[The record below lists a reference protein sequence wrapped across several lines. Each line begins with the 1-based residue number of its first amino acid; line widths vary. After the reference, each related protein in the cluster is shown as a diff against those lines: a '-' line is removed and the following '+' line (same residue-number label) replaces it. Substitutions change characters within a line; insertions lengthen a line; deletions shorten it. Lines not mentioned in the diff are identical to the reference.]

1 MQGNKQNKQSMT
13 THIVNK
19 SKKKNIAEEKRG
31 DDVNRNTEP

>member
-1 MQGNKQNKQSMT
+1 MT
-13 THIVNK
+13 THIVKK